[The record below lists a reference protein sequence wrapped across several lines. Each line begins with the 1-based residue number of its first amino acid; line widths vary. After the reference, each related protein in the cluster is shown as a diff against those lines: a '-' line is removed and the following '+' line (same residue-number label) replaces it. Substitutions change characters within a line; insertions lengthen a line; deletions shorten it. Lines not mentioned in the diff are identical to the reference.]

1 MSAPKAG
8 SYVLLGAAFHRVEG
22 EGDDAVRRRYK
33 RGDRVELSK
42 AEAARLAVPTVI
54 GKREV
59 PAAFALPSKAG
70 DVPAGDDLATGT
82 PVAEAVQQL
91 TGIDLDALNQIVVE
105 VTGEGGGGGG
115 ADLTGGQG
123 SDGSQPDPAG
133 SDNGGQ
139 QGAEAEDRPPARAA
153 NLPVWQ
159 AYAVKVGA
167 ATEAEAAEMTKAAL
181 QEAVANKLAGG

>member
-8 SYVLLGAAFHRVEG
+8 TYVLAATVFHRTEG
-22 EGDDAVRRRYK
+22 EGDEKRRVRYK

-42 AEAARLAVPTVI
+42 AEAARLAVSATI
-54 GKREV
+54 GKRIV
-59 PAAFALPSKAG
+59 PAAFVLASNAG

-82 PVAEAVQQL
+82 PVVTPEGADPVAQVIVEL
-91 TGIDLDALNQIVVE
+91 GI
-105 VTGEGGGGGG
+105 GEGGGGGG

-123 SDGSQPDPAG
+123 TGGDGSQQGPDG

-139 QGAEAEDRPPARAA
+139 QGTKAEDRPPARAA